1 MLRGQGVGQPL
12 HRAGS
17 LEGWACGLAAGR
29 GGSLFPRPL
38 LPPGRRH
45 WPGAR
50 AGGGLFIA
58 PAARVTEPGPADGA
72 ADALGRGAEG
82 AGCARAATMG
92 RSARLPGLRGPLSGP
107 GPRLRASTGVAGSA
121 SASTPGLSSA
131 VRAPCRAPGLQEE
144 LEPGCSTTPR
154 PGTRRPGARSAGQ
167 VTCTEPGW
175 GLREARGR
183 PFPDF
188 CPRGGPR
195 RGRKQRWVWSAR
207 AGEKLQ
213 CDQSQ
218 QAPPER
224 PARHRHPV
232 ALLPRPSLATPSPC
246 LPPIRRPGTTT
257 RWLPPWLARA
267 SLSPWQGLLGT
278 C

>member
-1 MLRGQGVGQPL
+1 MGQPL

-17 LEGWACGLAAGR
+17 AEGWACGLAAGR

-45 WPGAR
+45 WQGAR

-58 PAARVTEPGPADGA
+58 PAARVTEPGRADGA

-82 AGCARAATMG
+82 AGCARAATMD
-92 RSARLPGLRGPLSGP
+92 RSARLPGLRGPLGSP
-107 GPRLRASTGVAGSA
+107 PPSAPRPPRGWRASATA
-121 SASTPGLSSA
+121 SAPGLSSA
-131 VRAPCRAPGLQEE
+131 VRSPCRAPGLQDE
-144 LEPGCSTTPR
+144 LELGCSTTPR
-154 PGTRRPGARSAGQ
+154 PGTRRPGAGSAGQ
-167 VTCTEPGW
+167 VTCIGPGW

-195 RGRKQRWVWSAR
+195 RGRKPKWVWSAR

-213 CDQSQ
+213 
-218 QAPPER
+218 
-224 PARHRHPV
+224 
-232 ALLPRPSLATPSPC
+232 
-246 LPPIRRPGTTT
+246 
-257 RWLPPWLARA
+257 
-267 SLSPWQGLLGT
+267 
-278 C
+278 